1 MGLCY
6 NDRNSF
12 NRFNISGNKGDKLME
27 FLMFMFNV
35 VVAVFV
41 GSFLFSL
48 IERIFNDKR
57 N

>member
-27 FLMFMFNV
+27 FLYFMFNV
-35 VVAVFV
+35 AVAVVV
-41 GSFLFSL
+41 GSLIFYL
-48 IERIFNDKR
+48 IERIGK
-57 N
+57 